1 MKDMSISET
10 QIMREVWSKK
20 EDIAVP
26 DLTDIIYKKYG
37 KEHKPS
43 TMRTFLGRLM
53 EKDYISTYRVG
64 RYSYVHAEI
73 TEQQYKEM
81 LAQRQVQQWFGGSL
95 YEFVSCFGEI
105 QAIPEEERKR
115 LKEWIDG
122 MDD

>member
-1 MKDMSISET
+1 MKDLSISET

-95 YEFVSCFGEI
+95 YEFVSCFGET
-105 QAIPEEERKR
+105 QEIPEEERKQ

>member
-1 MKDMSISET
+1 MKDLSISET

-53 EKDYISTYRVG
+53 EKEYLTFPERVTIIICSRMVA
-64 RYSYVHAEI
+64 RY
-73 TEQQYKEM
+73 
-81 LAQRQVQQWFGGSL
+81 GG
-95 YEFVSCFGEI
+95 V
-105 QAIPEEERKR
+105 
-115 LKEWIDG
+115 
-122 MDD
+122 

>member
-1 MKDMSISET
+1 MKDLSISET

-95 YEFVSCFGEI
+95 YEFVSCFGKI